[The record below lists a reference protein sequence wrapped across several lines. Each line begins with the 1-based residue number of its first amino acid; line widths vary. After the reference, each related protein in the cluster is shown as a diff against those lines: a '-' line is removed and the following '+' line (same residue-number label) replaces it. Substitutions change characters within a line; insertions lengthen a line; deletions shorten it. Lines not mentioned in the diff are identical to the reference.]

1 MITIV
6 CFCSKIINHSCP
18 DTIDERTI
26 NKKNMTLY
34 RMHENLTLALSS
46 AQSIG
51 CYIVNI
57 DAHNLSKGSPHLILG
72 LLWQIIRIGLF
83 NQITLENCPGLARL
97 LQDGERIEDLLRLSP
112 EEILLRWVNHH
123 LENAGIGRRC
133 NNFYSDI
140 TDSEIYS
147 HLIHQI
153 APKEAGVTLEALM
166 EPNHLSRAEIM
177 LQQAAKID
185 CRSFVTASDVVNGIH
200 KLNLAFVANM
210 FNKYPGLD
218 KLEDDSIEGLEAV
231 EESREEKTYRNWMNS
246 MGVTPYVNWLYS
258 DLADGLIFF
267 QLYDIIKPGTVNWNK
282 VHKKFSKLRKFMEK
296 LENCN
301 YVVELGKQMNFSL
314 VGIAGQDINDGTVTL
329 TLALIWQLMRSYTLS
344 ILSSLNGRPGSVVVE
359 KEIVQWVNS
368 KLKSAGKTSSIKSF
382 QDYVISDGKVVL
394 DLIDSIKPGSVNYD
408 LVKDGGNEQVSIINL
423 FILANFLIY
432 YRSLKII

>member
-1 MITIV
+1 
-6 CFCSKIINHSCP
+6 
-18 DTIDERTI
+18 
-26 NKKNMTLY
+26 
-34 RMHENLTLALSS
+34 MHENLTLALSS

-51 CYIVNI
+51 CNIVNI
-57 DAHNLSKGSPHLILG
+57 DAHDLVKGSPHLVLG

-97 LQDGERIEDLLRLSP
+97 LQEGERIEDLLRLSP

-153 APKEAGVTLEALM
+153 APKDAGVSLEAMM
-166 EPNHLSRAEIM
+166 EHNQLNRAEIM

-185 CRSFVTASDVVNGIH
+185 CRSFVTANDVVNGIH

-218 KLEDDSIEGLEAV
+218 KLDDSGIEGLETI

-246 MGVTPYVNWLYS
+246 MGVSPYVTWLYT

-267 QLYDIIKPGTVNWNK
+267 QLYDIIKPESVNWNK
-282 VHKKFSKLRKFMEK
+282 VHKKFSKLREFMQK

-301 YVVELGKQMNFSL
+301 YVVELGRQMNFSL

-329 TLALIWQLMRSYTLS
+329 TLALVWQLMRSYTLS
-344 ILSSLNGRPGSVVVE
+344 ILSSLAGRPGSTVVE

-368 KLKSAGKTSSIKSF
+368 KLQGAGKSSFLKSF
-382 QDYVISDGKVVL
+382 QDYAISDSKVIL

-408 LVKDGGNEQVSIINL
+408 LVKDAVNDEVCFVVL
-423 FILANFLIY
+423 FILSQF
-432 YRSLKII
+432 